1 MPVRLWWLINNNY
14 MFFSNI
20 INF

>member
-1 MPVRLWWLINNNY
+1 MSVRLWWLINNNY

-20 INF
+20 TNI